1 MITPI
6 YDGSKSAGDIL
17 IDYTQNLRDKVENL
31 TDDEINGLIEKLQT
45 CADNSQGDNR
55 RAIQNILNICHTELD
70 DRGLVRCLVE
80 AGLIT
85 GVSFVGEGDNE

>member
-17 IDYTQNLRDKVENL
+17 VDYTQNLRGKVEIL
-31 TDDEINGLIEKLQT
+31 TDDEIDGLIEKLQT

-55 RAIQNILNICHTELD
+55 RAIQNLLNICQTELD
-70 DRGLVRCLVE
+70 DRDLVRCLIE
-80 AGLIT
+80 AGLIVGINSIE
-85 GVSFVGEGDNE
+85 GVSDE

>member
-6 YDGSKSAGDIL
+6 YDGAQSAGEVL
-17 IDYTQNLRDKVENL
+17 INYSQNLRDTVETL

-55 RAIQNILNICHTELD
+55 RAIQNLLNICQTELD
-70 DRGLVRCLVE
+70 DRDLVRCLIE
-80 AGLIT
+80 AGLVT
-85 GVSFVGEGDNE
+85 GIKAIGVNADE